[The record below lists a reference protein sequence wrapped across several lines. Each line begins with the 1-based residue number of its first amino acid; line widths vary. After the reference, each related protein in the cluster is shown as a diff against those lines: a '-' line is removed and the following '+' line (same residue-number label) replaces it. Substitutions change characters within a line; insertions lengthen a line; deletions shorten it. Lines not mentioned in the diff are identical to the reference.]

1 VFGLDERIADLS
13 SGGGIAIALV
23 VALLLGLRHATD
35 PDHLTAV
42 STLVLSDERR
52 GGRLAA
58 RLGLCWGLGHGVTLV
73 ALGVPVVLYR
83 NTLPEGV
90 QRAAEVAIGVIIV
103 ALAARLLVRRRRG
116 YHHIHAHT
124 HGPVRH
130 AHPHVH
136 EHAPRAGHPRAHGH
150 PHAEG
155 LGRTPL
161 AAFGIGLVHGA
172 GGSAGAGVLLIG
184 AVPGRAA
191 AFAALVLFAA
201 ATALSMAV
209 ASSTV
214 GLAIASGPM
223 RRRLDAAI
231 PALGT
236 LSLLFG
242 VWYALGALETVPYV
256 F

>member
-13 SGGGIAIALV
+13 GGAGVGVALV

-58 RLGLCWGLGHGVTLV
+58 KLGLCWGLGHAATLI
-73 ALGVPVVLYR
+73 ALGLPVVLYR
-83 NTLPEGV
+83 NVLPDGV
-90 QRAAEVAIGVIIV
+90 QRAAEVAIGAIIV
-103 ALAARLLVRRRRG
+103 ALAVRLLLRWRRG
-116 YHHIHAHT
+116 YYHVHPHS
-124 HGPVRH
+124 HGAVRH

-136 EHAPRAGHPRAHGH
+136 EYAPGAGHPVAH
-150 PHAEG
+150 PHPHGER

-161 AAFGIGLVHGA
+161 AAFAIGLVHGA
-172 GGSAGAGVLLIG
+172 GGSAGAGLLLVS
-184 AVPGRAA
+184 AVPGRG
-191 AFAALVLFAA
+191 AALAALALFAA
-201 ATALSMAV
+201 ATALSMALV
-209 ASSTV
+209 SCTF
-214 GLAIASGPM
+214 GHAIASGPL

-242 VWYALGALETVPYV
+242 VWYALGALDTVPYV